1 MDIRA
6 FLRSRMLSGLL
17 FAALV
22 LLCSQVPAARAQG
35 AAPAAA
41 PAAQDAGKLML
52 TIFFRHDQSK
62 TLGEINAELDKKGF
76 RQAFPPEGVEV
87 VSWYIVMGI
96 GQVVT
101 LRLPPDRLRAVNRMV
116 EEKAW
121 GAYRTDFYATYDY
134 KALAEAERK
143 KGDKSK

>member
-1 MDIRA
+1 LVA
-6 FLRSRMLSGLL
+6 G
-17 FAALV
+17 LV
-22 LLCSQVPAARAQG
+22 LLCPHVPAARAQG
-35 AAPAAA
+35 PAPAAA
-41 PAAQDAGKLML
+41 PAPQDAGKLML

-62 TLGEINAELDKKGF
+62 TLGEINAELDKNGF

-101 LRLPPDRLRAVNRMV
+101 LRLPPERLRAVNRIV

-134 KALAEAERK
+134 KAIAEAERK
-143 KGDKSK
+143 KGDKPR